1 MRDQQQKRVEEEE
14 ENRRVT
20 LGVHASWG
28 AAVPLT
34 LAAPDRRRHLYVV
47 GVTGSGKT
55 TLLRNL
61 IAQDLAAGAGVGV
74 IDPHG
79 DLAEDVLD
87 LVPPWRTDHVALFDP
102 ADAEHPPAMNLLA
115 GVPPGRRH
123 LAVSGIVGAM
133 KGVWRDSWGPRL
145 EYLLGN
151 AVAALVEAGGETLL
165 GIGRMFTDE
174 RYRARIVGRVK
185 DPVVRG
191 FWERELA
198 GWDRRFLAEAA
209 SPIQNK
215 VGQLL
220 LSPPV
225 RNVLGQTQRKI
236 DLQFVMDDRRIF
248 IANLAKGRLGPDK
261 SSLLGALLV
270 SQFELAAL
278 TRADRPESG
287 RADFYLYVD
296 EFFNFATDGFASLLA
311 EARKYRLNLT
321 LAHQY
326 LGQLAPPVR
335 DAVFGNAGSIAA
347 FRVGGEDAEAIS
359 RACGG
364 TYSAAT
370 HGELGRHEAVL
381 RYLDG
386 DGHQRAVR
394 GKTLPPAELPRRR
407 AGHRGRIVARSRE
420 RFTTPR
426 KRVEERIE
434 RWIGPIR

>member
-1 MRDQQQKRVEEEE
+1 M
-14 ENRRVT
+14 T
-20 LGVHASWG
+20 LGVHAAWG
-28 AAVPLT
+28 PAVPLT
-34 LAAPDRRRHLYVV
+34 LPTPDRRRHLYVV

-61 IAQDLAAGAGVGV
+61 IVQDLLAGAGVGV

-79 DLAEDVLD
+79 DLAEELLP
-87 LVPPWRTDHVALFDP
+87 LVPRWRADDLAYFDP
-102 ADAEHPPAMNLLA
+102 GDADYPPAMNLLA
-115 GVPPGRRH
+115 GIPADRRH
-123 LAVSGIVGAM
+123 LAVSGVVGAM

-145 EYLLGN
+145 EHLLGN
-151 AVAALVEAGGETLL
+151 AVAALVEADGQTLL
-165 GIGRMFTDE
+165 GVGRMFSD
-174 RYRARIVGRVK
+174 RHYRDRVVK
-185 DPVVRG
+185 RVNDPVVRA
-191 FWERELA
+191 FWEREVP
-198 GWDRRFLAEAA
+198 GYGERFLAEAA
-209 SPIQNK
+209 VPIQNK

-225 RNVLGQTQRKI
+225 RNVLGQTQKKI
-236 DLQFVMDDRRIF
+236 DLSRVMDEGRIF

-261 SSLLGALLV
+261 SALLGSLLV

-278 TRADRPESG
+278 SRADRPEG
-287 RADFYLYVD
+287 ERRDFFLYVD

-326 LGQLAPPVR
+326 LGQLTPAVR

-347 FRVGGEDAEAIS
+347 FRVGGEDAERIG

-364 TYSAAT
+364 AYSPAT
-370 HGELGRHEAVL
+370 HADLDRHEAVV

-386 DGHQRAVR
+386 DGQNRTVR
-394 GKTLPPAELPRRR
+394 GRTLPPLGMPHARRH
-407 AGHRGRIVARSRE
+407 ALVARSRE

-426 KRVEERIE
+426 RRVEERIG
-434 RWIGPIR
+434 RWMEA